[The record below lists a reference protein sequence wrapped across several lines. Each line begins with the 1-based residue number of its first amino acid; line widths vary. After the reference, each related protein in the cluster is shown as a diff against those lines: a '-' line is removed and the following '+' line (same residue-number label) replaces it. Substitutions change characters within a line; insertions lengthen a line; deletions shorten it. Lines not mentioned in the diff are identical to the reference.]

1 MQINPIWP
9 TFVGVVQRDE
19 NLCGDHKEIYDLI
32 KSLEGKQS
40 IDNGEGLGFVTDG
53 LLHKFS
59 QLDRLNSW
67 LIDQVNEFSKNIGWD
82 IDKED
87 IFISN
92 SWAVV
97 SKNGASTHKPHIHA
111 NTLLSAVYYLNAP
124 QGSAPLGLLQP
135 NLKWE
140 SWQPDFIERN
150 SITEGEYYVPAKTGQ
165 CVLFRSNIP
174 HMTGQNSFSD
184 MSELQERV
192 VIPYT
197 FNLKNLGKKSRGRHY
212 GI

>member
-1 MQINPIWP
+1 MKVNSIWP
-9 TFVGVVQRDE
+9 THVGVSQREDTS
-19 NLCGDHKEIYDLI
+19 DHKEIYELI
-32 KSLEGKQS
+32 KRQEKENS

-53 LLHKFS
+53 SLHQHPEMQK
-59 QLDRLNSW
+59 LNTW
-67 LIDQVNEFSKNIGWD
+67 LIEQVQIFGDSIGWD
-82 IDKED
+82 IDIED
-87 IFISN
+87 IFVAN

-97 SKNGASTHKPHIHA
+97 SMNCASTHKPHIYA
-111 NTLLSAVYYLNAP
+111 NTLLSSVYYLNAP
-124 QGSAPLGLLQP
+124 EGSAPLGLLQP

-140 SWQPDFIERN
+140 AWQPDYKERTIN
-150 SITEGEYYVPAKTGQ
+150 TEGEYYIPAKTGQ
-165 CVLFRSNIP
+165 CVLFRSSIP
-174 HMTGQNSFSD
+174 HMTGQNAFSN

>member
-1 MQINPIWP
+1 MKVNSIWP
-9 TFVGVVQRDE
+9 THVGVSQREDTS
-19 NLCGDHKEIYDLI
+19 DHKEIYELI
-32 KSLEGKQS
+32 KRQEKENS

-53 LLHKFS
+53 SLHQHPEMQK
-59 QLDRLNSW
+59 LNTW
-67 LIDQVNEFSKNIGWD
+67 LIEQVQIFGDSIGWD
-82 IDKED
+82 IDIED
-87 IFISN
+87 IFVAN

-97 SKNGASTHKPHIHA
+97 SMNGASTHKPHIHA
-111 NTLLSAVYYLNAP
+111 NTLLSSVYYLNAP
-124 QGSAPLGLLQP
+124 EGSAPLGLLQP

-140 SWQPDFIERN
+140 AWQPDYKERTSN
-150 SITEGEYYVPAKTGQ
+150 TEGEYYVPAKTGQ
-165 CVLFRSNIP
+165 CVLFRSSIP
-174 HMTGQNSFSD
+174 HMTGQNAFTN

>member
-1 MQINPIWP
+1 MKVNSIWP
-9 TFVGVVQRDE
+9 THIGVSQREDTS
-19 NLCGDHKEIYDLI
+19 DHKEIYELI
-32 KSLEGKQS
+32 KRQEKENS

-53 LLHKFS
+53 SLHQHPEMQK
-59 QLDRLNSW
+59 LNTW
-67 LIDQVNEFSKNIGWD
+67 LIEQVQIFGDSIGWD
-82 IDKED
+82 IDIED
-87 IFISN
+87 IFVAN

-97 SKNGASTHKPHIHA
+97 SMNGASTHKPHIHA
-111 NTLLSAVYYLNAP
+111 NTLLSSVYYLNAP
-124 QGSAPLGLLQP
+124 EGSAPLGLLQP

-140 SWQPDFIERN
+140 AWQPDYKERTSN
-150 SITEGEYYVPAKTGQ
+150 TEGEYYIPAKTGQ
-165 CVLFRSNIP
+165 CVLFRSSIP
-174 HMTGQNSFSD
+174 HMTGQNAFSN

>member
-1 MQINPIWP
+1 MKVNSIWP
-9 TFVGVVQRDE
+9 THIGVSQREDTS
-19 NLCGDHKEIYDLI
+19 DHKEIYELI
-32 KSLEGKQS
+32 KRQEKENS

-53 LLHKFS
+53 SLHQHPEMQK
-59 QLDRLNSW
+59 LNTW
-67 LIDQVNEFSKNIGWD
+67 LIEQVQIFGDSIGWD
-82 IDKED
+82 IDIED
-87 IFISN
+87 IFVAN

-97 SKNGASTHKPHIHA
+97 SMNGASTHKPHIHA
-111 NTLLSAVYYLNAP
+111 NTLLSSVYYLNAP
-124 QGSAPLGLLQP
+124 EGSAPLGLLQP

-140 SWQPDFIERN
+140 AWQPDYKERTSN
-150 SITEGEYYVPAKTGQ
+150 TEGEYYIPAKTGQ
-165 CVLFRSNIP
+165 CVLFRSSIP
-174 HMTGQNSFSD
+174 HMTGQNAFTN

>member
-1 MQINPIWP
+1 MKVNSIWP
-9 TFVGVVQRDE
+9 THVGVSQREDTS
-19 NLCGDHKEIYDLI
+19 DHKEIYELI
-32 KSLEGKQS
+32 KRQEKENS

-53 LLHKFS
+53 SLHQHPEMQK
-59 QLDRLNSW
+59 LNTW
-67 LIDQVNEFSKNIGWD
+67 LIEQVQIFGDSIGWD
-82 IDKED
+82 IDIED
-87 IFISN
+87 IFVAN

-97 SKNGASTHKPHIHA
+97 SMNGASTHKPHIHA
-111 NTLLSAVYYLNAP
+111 NTLLSSVYYLNAP
-124 QGSAPLGLLQP
+124 EGSAPLGLLQP

-140 SWQPDFIERN
+140 AWQPDYKERTSN
-150 SITEGEYYVPAKTGQ
+150 TEGEYYIPAKTGQ
-165 CVLFRSNIP
+165 CVLFRSSIP
-174 HMTGQNSFSD
+174 HMTGQNAFSN

>member
-1 MQINPIWP
+1 MKVNSIWP
-9 TFVGVVQRDE
+9 THIGVSQREDTS
-19 NLCGDHKEIYDLI
+19 DHKEIYELI
-32 KSLEGKQS
+32 KRQEKENS

-53 LLHKFS
+53 SLHQHPEMQK
-59 QLDRLNSW
+59 LNTW
-67 LIDQVNEFSKNIGWD
+67 LIEQVQIFGDSIGWD
-82 IDKED
+82 IDIED
-87 IFISN
+87 IFVAN

-97 SKNGASTHKPHIHA
+97 SMNGASTHKPHIHA
-111 NTLLSAVYYLNAP
+111 NTLLSSVYYLNAP
-124 QGSAPLGLLQP
+124 EGSAPLGLLQP

-140 SWQPDFIERN
+140 AWQPDYKERTIN
-150 SITEGEYYVPAKTGQ
+150 TEGEYYIPAKTGQ
-165 CVLFRSNIP
+165 CVLFRSSIP
-174 HMTGQNSFSD
+174 HMTGQNAFSN

>member
-1 MQINPIWP
+1 MKVNSIWP
-9 TFVGVVQRDE
+9 THVGVSQREDTS
-19 NLCGDHKEIYDLI
+19 DHKEIYELI
-32 KSLEGKQS
+32 KRQEKENS

-53 LLHKFS
+53 SLHQHPEMQK
-59 QLDRLNSW
+59 LNTW
-67 LIDQVNEFSKNIGWD
+67 LIEQVQIFGDSIGWD
-82 IDKED
+82 IDIED
-87 IFISN
+87 IFVAN

-97 SKNGASTHKPHIHA
+97 SMNGASTHKPHIHA
-111 NTLLSAVYYLNAP
+111 NTLLSSVYYLNAP
-124 QGSAPLGLLQP
+124 EGSAPLGLLQP

-140 SWQPDFIERN
+140 AWQPDYKERTSN
-150 SITEGEYYVPAKTGQ
+150 TEGEYYIPAKTGQ
-165 CVLFRSNIP
+165 CVLFRSSIP
-174 HMTGQNSFSD
+174 HMTGQNAFTN